1 MLCAQESGAPPAA
14 EQIEEIHDTQKLNK
28 VLKDYNKNLK
38 KVEQDAETIKQ
49 MQASGEVSEAELDNA
64 QLGDPELEKAYK
76 QAQGVLSDAIEKT
89 RAKKVQPVKTKYSDA
104 VRITLGPLQ
113 KLSESEL
120 VAMLKENTRES
131 KMAPYLEKFPNLML
145 FAVRMIKDPEA
156 IPALVRTTEDQD
168 KLIHFG
174 GLMLSTILIGFLLK
188 YFFHRE
194 GRSIP
199 QALLFWFL
207 RFLVLTGLRLGLIFY
222 FFASE
227 ITPMLRVAHSVLF
240 S

>member
-1 MLCAQESGAPPAA
+1 MLCAEESGVPPAA

-28 VLKDYNKNLK
+28 VLKDYNKNSK

-49 MQASGEVSEAELDNA
+49 MQASDEVSEAELDNEE
-64 QLGDPELEKAYK
+64 LSDPELLKSYK
-76 QAQGVLSDAIEKT
+76 QVQGVLNDASQKT
-89 RAKKVQPVKTKYSDA
+89 RVKKVKPIKTKYSDA

-113 KLSESEL
+113 KLSETEL
-120 VAMLKENTRES
+120 VAMLKENTRDS
-131 KMAPYLEKFPNLML
+131 KMAPYFDQFPKLML
-145 FAVRMIKDPEA
+145 FAVRVIKDPEA
-156 IPALVRTTEDQD
+156 IPALVKITEDQD

-174 GLMLSTILIGFLLK
+174 GAMLATILFGFLLK
-188 YFFHRE
+188 RFFHRE

-199 QALLFWFL
+199 LALLFWFL

-222 FFASE
+222 FFGSE
-227 ITPMLRVAHSVLF
+227 MTPMLRVAHSVLF